1 MKNYNP
7 SVVMLTMEEDVGEPN
22 QELSGDVKSDSVEE
36 DFSNGVRLDEES
48 SVNDIVET
56 IENDLVDEDEIEI
69 VESKDENV
77 SENIVRK
84 LLNKVRNLTTE
95 QILTVLAISVL
106 VFSAI
111 TGILAQKFNE
121 IDQEAASY
129 ELRASEHASEAR
141 TIESME
147 NQVILREEILLT
159 EVKKLAMQK
168 SLYEAEV
175 ELLNI
180 SMSQNLNEYNK
191 AMLAKDI
198 ISFQQDGITD
208 SEGIFAI
215 CERENACSITN
226 ITSELGMDYK
236 VYSFQTGVNES
247 VDSYIS
253 IFSEVKD
260 EYSEVFLD
268 VSTSSALAEMFLE
281 VGFIIDDD
289 NQTMKLYILDYFQ
302 GINGMISLRSYT
314 LNEYEDSLAE
324 LENDFAEMESAEATY
339 TDNWIVSLNMR
350 NTYSI
355 LLEVAELT
363 NDSANLSF
371 YQQGY
376 DYYDDNVDNYLSLSN
391 YYNAEKNRIGENIS
405 DLKEQIA
412 GVSFAIGYAESEMY
426 DFELELAVRQFEKA
440 SDNFEN
446 YLDSFNFAVTGA
458 ENSQELIE
466 RLLDDSIANASG
478 YLNGEGEFRS
488 DTIQQLFY
496 DEIHQESSEIYL
508 ESEEAA
514 QEAEKVRDKASSV
527 STSVMFVSI
536 GNVTLG
542 IAGGMVSSAKYG
554 LGSLRSIGVLLGG
567 GVLAGVAGII
577 NSLSILF

>member
-1 MKNYNP
+1 
-7 SVVMLTMEEDVGEPN
+7 MEEDIDEPK
-22 QELSGDVKSDSVEE
+22 QDLSYDVELDSAEEEASEVETSDQASSEE
-36 DFSNGVRLDEES
+36 DSDES
-48 SVNDIVET
+48 
-56 IENDLVDEDEIEI
+56 IEDELVDEDEIEI
-69 VESKDENV
+69 AESKEEEK
-77 SENIVRK
+77 SENIAAK
-84 LLNKVRNLTTE
+84 FLNKVRNLTTE
-95 QILTVLAISVL
+95 QVLTVLAISVL

-121 IDQEAASY
+121 IDQEATSY
-129 ELRASEHASEAR
+129 EMKASEHASEAR

-159 EVKKLAMQK
+159 EIKNLAMQK

-175 ELLNI
+175 ELLNS
-180 SMSQNLNEYNK
+180 SMVKNTDDYNK

-198 ISFQQDGITD
+198 IAFQQDGITD

-215 CERENACSITN
+215 CERENACSISSS
-226 ITSELGMDYK
+226 TSESGVDYK
-236 VYSFQTGVNES
+236 VYSFQPGVNDS

-260 EYSEVFLD
+260 EYSEVFMD
-268 VSTSSALAEMFLE
+268 VSTSSGLAEMFLE
-281 VGFIIDDD
+281 VGFVIDDD
-289 NQTMKLYILDYFQ
+289 NQTLNLYILDYYQ
-302 GINGMISLRSYT
+302 GINGLISLRAYT
-314 LNEYEDSLAE
+314 LNEYEDSLAD

-350 NTYSI
+350 NTYS
-355 LLEVAELT
+355 LLLQFAELT
-363 NDSANLSF
+363 NDSENLSQYQQAYEYYDGEVDANLF
-371 YQQGY
+371 
-376 DYYDDNVDNYLSLSN
+376 LSN
-391 YYNAEKNRIGENIS
+391 YYNAEKTSIGENIS

-412 GVSFAIGYAESEMY
+412 SVSYAIGYAESEMY
-426 DFELELAVRQFEKA
+426 DFELELAVNQFEKA
-440 SDNFEN
+440 SDNFED
-446 YLDSFNFAVTGA
+446 YLDSFNFAATGT

-466 RLLDDSIANASG
+466 KLLDDSIANASG
-478 YLNGEGEFRS
+478 YLNDEGEFKS

-496 DEIHQESSEIYL
+496 DEIHEESSEIY
-508 ESEEAA
+508 EDSKKAS
-514 QEAEKVRDKASSV
+514 QEAEKVREKASSV

-567 GVLAGVAGII
+567 GVLAGVAGMI
-577 NSLSILF
+577 NSLSLIL